1 MASAK
6 YLTVMIIPE
15 GAEARRGFRIR
26 TWLLQ
31 AILGGFGILLIGII
45 LFFVFYGK
53 IIGKAAMADGLEA
66 ENERLLKY
74 QYKVQLLE
82 RNLNQTRDIV
92 GRLINLAGVDIEFPV
107 MPDDSI
113 LFASLDQEGMASV
126 TRSAGPDLSLPIGLP
141 AKGFITQDFTLGDS
155 SHYHPGID
163 IACAEGTPVL
173 STATGEVVM
182 TGFDEVYGN
191 IVVIKHN
198 DSVTTLFGHNKE
210 ILVEPGEKV
219 LPGSRIALSGN
230 TGKSTAPHV
239 HYEIRVNDEPI
250 NPMEMQ

>member
-1 MASAK
+1 MATAK
-6 YLTVMIIPE
+6 YVTLMIIPE
-15 GAEARRGFRIR
+15 GGQERRGIRIR
-26 TWLLQ
+26 TWFLQ
-31 AILGGFGILLIGII
+31 VILGFIGVVLIGILL
-45 LFFVFYGK
+45 FFLFYGK
-53 IIGKAAMADGLEA
+53 VIGRAAMADSLKS

-82 RNLNQTRDIV
+82 RNLNQTRDI
-92 GRLINLAGVDIEFPV
+92 AT
-107 MPDDSI
+107 
-113 LFASLDQEGMASV
+113 LDEEGMAAV

-141 AKGFITQDFTLGDS
+141 AKGFITQDFSLNDS

-173 STATGEVVM
+173 ATATGEIIM

-198 DSVTTLFGHNKE
+198 DSITTLYGHNKE
-210 ILVEPGEKV
+210 ILVEQGEQV